1 MSTFAYKAL
10 DPTGTTVQGEIEADD
25 KVAVA
30 SQLRSRGLIV
40 VDIDEQS
47 GGGGDLF
54 ERFKKVKPDELT
66 VATRQFSVM
75 ISSGMSMLRALYVLE
90 EQQDNDKL
98 KDAFS
103 TVRKDVEA
111 GLALSDA
118 LGRHPDIFN
127 ELYVAMVAAGE
138 TGGILEETLKRVAD
152 QLEKDAS
159 LRRQIKS
166 AMVYP
171 IVIFSFAGIVVLA
184 LVAFLVPVFEGVFK
198 DFGGSL
204 PAITQFCV
212 TLSHI
217 VTRQPYIIVGVIV
230 GTIWGFRRWK
240 NSKRG
245 KEQWDRIKLRFP
257 FKIGDV
263 VQKAALAAF
272 ARTYSALIAAGVP
285 MLEAIEITG
294 RTSGNIVVENAMV
307 AVHDSVRN
315 GGTIAAPMRSE
326 PDAFPGMVVQMVAV
340 GEETGALDS
349 MLAKIADFYEDEVE
363 AAVKALTSILEPL
376 MIILVGGIV
385 GFVVI
390 AMYLPLFKVYDQI
403 KWTVRKGL
411 ATQCQIGRT
420 GSCLTQDSHL

>member
-10 DPTGTTVQGEIEADD
+10 DPTGSTVQGEIEAED

-40 VDIDEQS
+40 VDIDEQNV
-47 GGGGDLF
+47 GGGDIF
-54 ERFKKVKPDELT
+54 ERFKKVKADELT
-66 VATRQFSVM
+66 VMTRQFSTMV
-75 ISSGMSMLRALYVLE
+75 SSGMSMLRALYVLE
-90 EQQDNDKL
+90 EQQENTKL
-98 KDAFS
+98 KDAVS
-103 TVRKDVEA
+103 QVRKDVEA

-171 IVIFSFAGIVVLA
+171 IVIFSFAGIVVIA

-198 DFGGSL
+198 DFGGKL
-204 PAITQFCV
+204 PAITQV
-212 TLSHI
+212 TVTFSHLI
-217 VTRQPYIIVGVIV
+217 TRQPYIIIGVVVAIV
-230 GTIWGFRRWK
+230 WGFRRWK

-263 VQKAALAAF
+263 VQKVALARF
-272 ARTYSALIAAGVP
+272 ARTYSALIGAGVP

-294 RTSGNIVVENAMV
+294 RTSGNIVVENAMH
-307 AVHDSVRN
+307 AVHESVRN
-315 GGTIAAPMRSE
+315 GGTIAAPMREE

-363 AAVKALTSILEPL
+363 AAVKALTSILEPI

-403 KWTVRKGL
+403 R
-411 ATQCQIGRT
+411 
-420 GSCLTQDSHL
+420 

>member
-10 DPTGTTVQGEIEADD
+10 DPTGSTVQGEIEAED

-40 VDIDEQS
+40 VDIDEQNV
-47 GGGGDLF
+47 GGGDIL
-54 ERFKKVKPDELT
+54 ERFKKVKADELT
-66 VATRQFSVM
+66 IMTRQFSTMV
-75 ISSGMSMLRALYVLE
+75 SSGMSMLRALYVLE
-90 EQQDNDKL
+90 EQQENDKL
-98 KDAFS
+98 KDAIS
-103 TVRKDVEA
+103 HVRKDVEA

-118 LGRHPDIFN
+118 LARHPDIFN

-171 IVIFSFAGIVVLA
+171 IVIFSFAGIVVIA

-198 DFGGSL
+198 DFGGKL
-204 PAITQFCV
+204 PAITQV
-212 TLSHI
+212 TVTFSHLI
-217 VTRQPYIIVGVIV
+217 TRQPYIIIGAVVAIV
-230 GTIWGFRRWK
+230 WGFRRWK

-263 VQKAALAAF
+263 VQKVALARF
-272 ARTYSALIAAGVP
+272 ARTYSALIGAGVP

-294 RTSGNIVVENAMV
+294 RTSGNIVVENAMH
-307 AVHDSVRN
+307 AVHESVRN
-315 GGTIAAPMRSE
+315 GGTIAAPMREE

-363 AAVKALTSILEPL
+363 AAVKALTSILEPI
-376 MIILVGGIV
+376 MIILVGSIV

-403 KWTVRKGL
+403 R
-411 ATQCQIGRT
+411 
-420 GSCLTQDSHL
+420 

>member
-10 DPTGTTVQGEIEADD
+10 DPTGSTVQGEIEAED

-40 VDIDEQS
+40 VDIDEQNA
-47 GGGGDLF
+47 GGGDIF
-54 ERFKKVKPDELT
+54 ERFRKVKPDELT
-66 VATRQFSVM
+66 VATRQFSTMV
-75 ISSGMSMLRALYVLE
+75 SSGMSMLRALYVLE
-90 EQQDNDKL
+90 EQQENKKL

-103 TVRKDVEA
+103 SVRKDVEA

-118 LGRHPDIFN
+118 LARHPDIFN
-127 ELYVAMVAAGE
+127 ELYVAMVQAGE
-138 TGGILEETLKRVAD
+138 TGGILEETLQRVAD

-171 IVIFSFAGIVVLA
+171 IVIFSFAAIVVIA

-198 DFGGSL
+198 DFGGQL
-204 PAITQFCV
+204 PAITKV
-212 TLSHI
+212 TVTFSHLI
-217 VTRQPYIIVGVIV
+217 TRQPYIIIGAVVAIV
-230 GTIWGFRRWK
+230 WSFRRWK

-263 VQKAALAAF
+263 VQKVALARF
-272 ARTYSALIAAGVP
+272 SRTYSALIAAGVP

-294 RTSGNIVVENAMV
+294 RTSGNIVVENAMH
-307 AVHDSVRN
+307 AVHESVRN
-315 GGTIAAPMRSE
+315 GGTIAAPMREE

-349 MLAKIADFYEDEVE
+349 MLSKIADFYEDEVE
-363 AAVKALTSILEPL
+363 AAVKALTSILEPI
-376 MIILVGGIV
+376 MIIVVGGIV

-403 KWTVRKGL
+403 R
-411 ATQCQIGRT
+411 
-420 GSCLTQDSHL
+420 